1 MAVDT
6 QCNPSDKNVLNKS
19 TVDKAIAKHWLVK
32 DFCGGKF
39 GEEGAP
45 FEGSDVAVDKV
56 AESNLAIYP
65 NPATDW
71 LYITGAAP
79 GASVSLHALDGQL
92 LYQSTTSA
100 VGATS
105 IELVALAPGCY
116 ILQVGS
122 DKKQIIKQ

>member
-56 AESNLAIYP
+56 VESNLAIYP

-71 LYITGAAP
+71 LYITEATPA
-79 GASVSLHALDGQL
+79 ASVSLYAPDGQL
-92 LYQSTTSA
+92 LYQGTTSA
-100 VGATS
+100 MGTAS
-105 IELVALAPGCY
+105 IELLTLTPGCY
-116 ILQVGS
+116 IVQVGTET
-122 DKKQIIKQ
+122 KQIIKQ